1 MELNPNHPVTES
13 MSGQWHKIV
22 ALLMRKFNQ
31 SHVEISEGEVLAF
44 AEGDAGAVTIC
55 ERNGAIHL
63 NLVSWEEAERLARE
77 EGGLPI

>member
-13 MSGQWHKIV
+13 MHDQWHKIV
-22 ALLMRKFNQ
+22 ALLMQKFNQ
-31 SHVEISEGEVLAF
+31 HHIEISEGEVMSF
-44 AEGDAGAVTIC
+44 AESGAGAVTIS

-77 EGGLPI
+77 EGGLPV